1 MVHILSKYNIHILI
15 YIYIST
21 STSRFIYRYIYIYM
35 SITVVCPY
43 GFLGSRHDDFA
54 CQSRTLLQ
62 LAVYQYVSGML
73 PSQAVHDVWAWHDV
87 SCKMNTLVLFF
98 RGKLTLSRSST
109 DVMGPGSFEMFGMLP
124 FSVLKSFFTE
134 ASWLYALESNLA
146 NLCAPSVSSKSGFV
160 VLCSN

>member
-1 MVHILSKYNIHILI
+1 
-15 YIYIST
+15 
-21 STSRFIYRYIYIYM
+21 M

-124 FSVLKSFFTE
+124 FSVLR
-134 ASWLYALESNLA
+134 ASLLKQVDCMHSKATSQTCVLQVYPPSPGLLSYAAISCKCHRFSPERDQRNWALTLWVT
-146 NLCAPSVSSKSGFV
+146 P
-160 VLCSN
+160 

>member
-15 YIYIST
+15 YIYT
-21 STSRFIYRYIYIYM
+21 STSRFIYIYM

-73 PSQAVHDVWAWHDV
+73 PSQAVHDVWA
-87 SCKMNTLVLFF
+87 
-98 RGKLTLSRSST
+98 
-109 DVMGPGSFEMFGMLP
+109 
-124 FSVLKSFFTE
+124 
-134 ASWLYALESNLA
+134 
-146 NLCAPSVSSKSGFV
+146 
-160 VLCSN
+160 